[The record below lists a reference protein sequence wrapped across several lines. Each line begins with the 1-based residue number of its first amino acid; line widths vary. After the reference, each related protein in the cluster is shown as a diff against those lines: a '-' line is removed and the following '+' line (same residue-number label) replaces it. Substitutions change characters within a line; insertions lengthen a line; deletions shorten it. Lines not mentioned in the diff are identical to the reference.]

1 MSATKVSVT
10 KHRQTDTV
18 QSMVETKLYIEKNLL
33 DCIGKI
39 HKIRCSASNK
49 KKKDGVKQMNFLHKQ
64 INSEPFMLFDLGIK
78 ENGYE
83 FASEIKTAL
92 STAEGELDVVSAK
105 LEESLDS
112 LKKLTPE
119 CDKTDYILSACS
131 GALCGVMDVF
141 LVGKPGE
148 SPIGE
153 ITDKWFANRTEDFAR
168 LCGWTGEKGNL
179 SSAVRYL
186 EKKFKIPYDQNG
198 IGDIAKEL
206 LNLTPKN
213 HHFKSLGHNPT
224 ILGLF
229 FSMLDQFTNTSHF
242 VSEGELIIFSKFNED
257 FHLEGKDIPSKLFCG
272 FANWFGHLISDLS
285 GSSTSKGRGMGIP
298 SPFWSWTNDIIAIK
312 RKLNLPVGKFD
323 KSLNKLAIDIYKQGY
338 DTRFQ
343 TAQTIPVFVN
353 ELLVRFVYSIRRLVR
368 YFSTTKN
375 NDRSFKLLWKSCE
388 PFSNA
393 TVKRMLTVAH
403 GTYCFIDAG
412 DAIAR
417 GFVTGGGSFNVT
429 EFVLRL
435 NIIGIGRFAI
445 SLYGETSRG
454 LKRHAIKED
463 VIILKRE
470 KLILDDYVDGLKFLA
485 EIYDDES
492 LLLFTKELKES
503 DMYIQAF
510 EKTIILAEKRNVPKD
525 EILRNKANIDSYF
538 KGGRKQ

>member
-1 MSATKVSVT
+1 
-10 KHRQTDTV
+10 
-18 QSMVETKLYIEKNLL
+18 
-33 DCIGKI
+33 
-39 HKIRCSASNK
+39 
-49 KKKDGVKQMNFLHKQ
+49 
-64 INSEPFMLFDLGIK
+64 
-78 ENGYE
+78 
-83 FASEIKTAL
+83 
-92 STAEGELDVVSAK
+92 
-105 LEESLDS
+105 
-112 LKKLTPE
+112 
-119 CDKTDYILSACS
+119 
-131 GALCGVMDVF
+131 MD
-141 LVGKPGE
+141 
-148 SPIGE
+148 
-153 ITDKWFANRTEDFAR
+153 
-168 LCGWTGEKGNL
+168 
-179 SSAVRYL
+179 
-186 EKKFKIPYDQNG
+186 
-198 IGDIAKEL
+198 
-206 LNLTPKN
+206 
-213 HHFKSLGHNPT
+213 
-224 ILGLF
+224 
-229 FSMLDQFTNTSHF
+229 
-242 VSEGELIIFSKFNED
+242 
-257 FHLEGKDIPSKLFCG
+257 GKDIPSKLFCG

-298 SPFWSWTNDIIAIK
+298 SPFWSWTNDIISIK
-312 RKLNLPVGKFD
+312 RKLNLPVGEFD
-323 KSLNKLAIDIYKQGY
+323 KSLNEIALDIYKQGY

-343 TAQTIPVFVN
+343 TAQTILVFVN

-375 NDRSFKLLWKSCE
+375 DDRSFKLLWKSCE

-485 EIYDDES
+485 EIYDDKS

>member
-1 MSATKVSVT
+1 MSATKISVT

-39 HKIRCSASNK
+39 HKIKCSASNK

-198 IGDIAKEL
+198 IGDI
-206 LNLTPKN
+206 
-213 HHFKSLGHNPT
+213 
-224 ILGLF
+224 
-229 FSMLDQFTNTSHF
+229 
-242 VSEGELIIFSKFNED
+242 
-257 FHLEGKDIPSKLFCG
+257 
-272 FANWFGHLISDLS
+272 
-285 GSSTSKGRGMGIP
+285 
-298 SPFWSWTNDIIAIK
+298 
-312 RKLNLPVGKFD
+312 
-323 KSLNKLAIDIYKQGY
+323 
-338 DTRFQ
+338 
-343 TAQTIPVFVN
+343 
-353 ELLVRFVYSIRRLVR
+353 
-368 YFSTTKN
+368 
-375 NDRSFKLLWKSCE
+375 
-388 PFSNA
+388 
-393 TVKRMLTVAH
+393 
-403 GTYCFIDAG
+403 
-412 DAIAR
+412 
-417 GFVTGGGSFNVT
+417 
-429 EFVLRL
+429 
-435 NIIGIGRFAI
+435 
-445 SLYGETSRG
+445 
-454 LKRHAIKED
+454 
-463 VIILKRE
+463 
-470 KLILDDYVDGLKFLA
+470 
-485 EIYDDES
+485 
-492 LLLFTKELKES
+492 
-503 DMYIQAF
+503 
-510 EKTIILAEKRNVPKD
+510 
-525 EILRNKANIDSYF
+525 
-538 KGGRKQ
+538 